1 MAELPDRLPFEEHPS
16 VETLATIGEDE
27 AVRRRFDARNH
38 GVLKWCFRAFAVA
51 AAIELINGLA
61 RHSPDPSGA
70 AVAAANLAF
79 TLAGLVVLR
88 RIQPKAQ
95 GPGRA
100 AFVPEALA
108 RRVVASFRFWTVA
121 GMALQ
126 ALFLVLYSAHAGNA
140 EPWLIALAFIF
151 GALCLLPSEALLLHG
166 LLAILLFAANLVP
179 VRDQT
184 VTATTPERR
193 QSSAREKAD
202 VAAVLICNA
211 MGLVIG
217 LVSSR
222 RHKRLILS
230 SWRGLK
236 ENAREQLRMRE
247 ELDFARR
254 VQLSMLPAESP
265 ALDWIEMAGRSLP
278 ATEVGGDYYDFFT
291 IGPGRVAVVSA
302 DVAGHGMAS
311 GLVLSGLR
319 SCLALLA
326 EELASPAS
334 VVVKLDG
341 MVRKTASHRMLVT
354 LGVALFDRGTGSV
367 TVASAGH
374 PPILRR
380 VAATGRAEPVAFSSL
395 PLGANLPGK
404 FEEKRVPFASGDL
417 FLLYTDGVYE
427 ALDGTGEAY
436 GLDRLVRAL
445 EKHPGDGSAGD
456 ACAAILADLAA
467 FTGRQGNP
475 DDDVTLV
482 AVRIL

>member
-16 VETLATIGEDE
+16 LETLANVGEDE
-27 AVRRRFDARNH
+27 AVRRRYNARNQR
-38 GVLKWCFRAFAVA
+38 VMTWSFRVFFVA
-51 AAIELINGLA
+51 AAIEIISSLA
-61 RHSPDPSGA
+61 HRPADPSGA
-70 AVAAANLAF
+70 GIAAASLLF
-79 TLAGLVVLR
+79 TALSLLVLR
-88 RIQPKAQ
+88 RVRPTEP

-100 AFVPEALA
+100 SIVPARVA

-121 GMALQ
+121 GLALQ
-126 ALFLVLYSAHAGNA
+126 AVFFVVYSAHVGNVD
-140 EPWLIALAFIF
+140 PWFIAFAFIF
-151 GALCLLPSEALLLHG
+151 SALCLLPSEALLLHG
-166 LLAILLFAANLVP
+166 LLAALVFLSSLVP
-179 VRDQT
+179 VRD
-184 VTATTPERR
+184 AAPTTGSRR
-193 QSSAREKAD
+193 RPAGGGTD
-202 VAAVLICNA
+202 VVAALVCNA
-211 MGLVIG
+211 MGLAIG

-222 RHKRLILS
+222 RKRDRIVQN
-230 SWRGLK
+230 WRSLREG
-236 ENAREQLRMRE
+236 AREQLRMRD

-265 ALDWIEMAGRSLP
+265 ALEWIEMTGRSLP
-278 ATEVGGDYYDFFT
+278 ATEVGGDYYDYFA

-302 DVAGHGMAS
+302 DVAGHGMAC

-326 EELASPAS
+326 DELASPAA
-334 VVVKLDG
+334 VIVKLDG

-354 LGVALFDRGTGSV
+354 LGVALFDRESSSV

-380 VAATGRAEPVAFSSL
+380 IAATGRAEPVAFSSL

-404 FEEKRVPFASGDL
+404 FEEKRVPFSSGDL

-427 ALDGTGEAY
+427 ALDARGESY
-436 GLDRLVRAL
+436 GLDRLAGAL
-445 EKHPGDGSAGD
+445 EKLAPGASAAD